1 MHTKE
6 DSPDVW
12 PYILTSLLA
21 HILLF
26 IIVPMIFFVPEMNE
40 EQIVEIIPLNLDSKS
55 SYRIA
60 DISKPDNEVRPD
72 KAKFLGMY
80 DSAVKKE
87 SVATGFHRGKGK
99 RGEGRERGG
108 KKKSKRKSKDR
119 LLSFNPKIF
128 EKGYKVTSE
137 KRGGDEGRRAQDFY
151 PDFRR
156 GANTYLNVLKYPQ
169 VEYFVRMKRAF
180 KVTFNPGPTLRSHFL
195 GNHVARGSV
204 DVVLGVTVNG
214 SGELAELFIF
224 RSSDV
229 PAYDREAM
237 RTVRAS
243 SPFSAPPDKFLEG
256 DGMLRMSW
264 TFSVYL

>member
-1 MHTKE
+1 MKE
-6 DSPDVW
+6 DRPDVW
-12 PYILTSLLA
+12 PYILASVLA
-21 HILLF
+21 HLLL
-26 IIVPMIFFVPEMNE
+26 IVVVPMLVFVPKVNE

-60 DISKPDNEVRPD
+60 DIAKPEHEIRPD
-72 KAKFLGMY
+72 KAKLLGMY
-80 DSAVKKE
+80 NSSVKRE
-87 SVATGFHRGKGK
+87 TVATGLSRGKGNK
-99 RGEGRERGG
+99 GKGRDSGG
-108 KKKSKRKSKDR
+108 KKKSKRKSKDK
-119 LLSFNPKIF
+119 LLSFDPKIF
-128 EKGYKVTSE
+128 KSGYTASSK

-156 GANTYLNVLKYPQ
+156 GVNTYLNVLRYPE

-180 KVTFNPGPTLRSHFL
+180 KVTFNPGPTLRTHFL

-204 DVVLGVTVNG
+204 DVVLGVSVNKA
-214 SGELAELFIF
+214 GELAELFIF

-243 SPFSAPPDKFLEG
+243 APFSAPPEKFLED
-256 DGMLRMSW
+256 DGLLRMSW